1 MPQAETSAWPTD
13 GTAMFVPTTDHE
25 GEPVFVV
32 LAKRTYELRPGG
44 LVPTEKPKPL
54 ELVDVYHDNGDPQ
67 THTVRQENET
77 RALQAQDRFRG
88 DRLGLGCRTTAGP
101 STRRDGRDS
110 GGQEDH
116 SRDRR
121 SPV

>member
-44 LVPTEKPKPL
+44 LSRPRSQSHWSWSMSTTTMAIHRHTRYARRIEPRPT
-54 ELVDVYHDNGDPQ
+54 
-67 THTVRQENET
+67 
-77 RALQAQDRFRG
+77 
-88 DRLGLGCRTTAGP
+88 
-101 STRRDGRDS
+101 S
-110 GGQEDH
+110 
-116 SRDRR
+116 SRPI
-121 SPV
+121 SW